1 MVLMS
6 SREDMISDHE
16 YEALPEPGANHRPA
30 MSMAANHMRRSV
42 STGQVKPKC
51 NNIDGEVVREA
62 KVRNKNEALFIF
74 GIDLLT

>member
-16 YEALPEPGANHRPA
+16 YEALPEPGANHRPV
-30 MSMAANHMRRSV
+30 SMAANHMRRSV

-62 KVRNKNEALFIF
+62 KVRRTKPCLSSGSIF
-74 GIDLLT
+74 